1 MSVAL
6 AAVYVCLALVEVP
19 LAVVWVRET
28 RRQKWPCRPSKS
40 DLAIGVVTCFLDTL
54 GIGNYAQITALF
66 KLRGYP
72 PDELIPG
79 TLNVGNALGIIIS
92 AALFITTFQ
101 VDPTLLLAMVVS
113 AGAGAWI
120 GAGIVSRM
128 PRRLIQISMGGAL
141 LVAAA
146 FFAMSNLGLT
156 PAGGSAM
163 ALVGWRFAIAVSA
176 NFVLGA
182 LMCVGIGNYAPC
194 MALLALLG
202 MNPIAAYP
210 IMIASDGVLI
220 PVASVAFVRSGRFS
234 PAVAVGLTLGGI
246 VGTLAAFPFVRV
258 LSDHLTLLRW
268 AVTGIITYAAIA
280 MLRSALERGPAVS
293 LSTPVDQRVE

>member
-1 MSVAL
+1 M
-6 AAVYVCLALVEVP
+6 
-19 LAVVWVRET
+19 
-28 RRQKWPCRPSKS
+28 
-40 DLAIGVVTCFLDTL
+40 
-54 GIGNYAQITALF
+54 
-66 KLRGYP
+66 
-72 PDELIPG
+72 
-79 TLNVGNALGIIIS
+79 NVGNALGIIIS

-120 GAGIVSRM
+120 GAGIVSRL
-128 PRRLIQISMGGAL
+128 PRRVIQISMGAAL

-163 ALVGWRFAIAVSA
+163 ALTGWRFVIAVAA

-268 AVTGIITYAAIA
+268 AVTAIITYAAIA
-280 MLRSALERGPAVS
+280 MLRSALEREPAVAT
-293 LSTPVDQRVE
+293 STPAK